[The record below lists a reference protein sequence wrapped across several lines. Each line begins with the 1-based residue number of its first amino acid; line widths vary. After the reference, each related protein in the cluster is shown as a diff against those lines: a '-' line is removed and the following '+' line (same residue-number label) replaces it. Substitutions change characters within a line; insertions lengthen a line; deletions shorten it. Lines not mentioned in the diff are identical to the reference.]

1 MITLLPGITPLSI
14 KILMIMPLLTS
25 SIRSLRGFQ
34 KRRKRQRSLNRPTI
48 RSSESKLSSRPR
60 LLRRLRLNKDSSR
73 LKKRKPE
80 RSSRRELSSFG
91 SSNKTLETS
100 RCQFLMRTLK
110 KRNCQKFNPKMTK
123 NLWMLKSSSLE
134 IVKFKFNLKNQE
146 FST

>member
-100 RCQFLMRTLK
+100 RCQSLMRTLK

-123 NLWMLKSSSLE
+123 NKWMLKSSSLE
-134 IVKFKFNLKNQE
+134 TVKFKFNLKNQE